1 MGAVAMRDDD
11 ELVPLRPG
19 FDLVMRGY
27 RRSQVKQYMQSV
39 EQELAL
45 VAADR
50 DANATLVSDLTRQVE
65 DLRAQNAELRRKVD
79 QMCATPIDPAAVPLR
94 LRRTVELAKQE
105 AAEITARAQAAAENC
120 WAGAEEAAERLRGQY
135 IGLLGE
141 LDSRRTEMEA
151 EHRTLMR
158 QTQVEVDAMTTAAE
172 RRSAEIDGLAERRRA
187 EIESDFEVA
196 MAARRTAAMREI
208 AEQREAAKIEA
219 QRTIAEATTAAQRRL
234 HEATTEA
241 ERLVHTAK
249 TEAED
254 LIESA
259 TATAADTRRAAD
271 DAADQRTTQAR
282 HEVNDLRLLRDRVA
296 DQLRT
301 ARDALADVEPLLNG
315 ERERVNSLPHQRD
328 RSPAAA
334 EKAAEEVPAS

>member
-1 MGAVAMRDDD
+1 MRDEE

-27 RRSQVKQYMQSV
+27 RRGQVRQYMQSV

-50 DANATLVSDLTRQVE
+50 DANATLVSDLSRQLE
-65 DLRAQNAELRRKVD
+65 ALRAENAELRRKVD

-94 LRRTVELAKQE
+94 LRRTVELAKE
-105 AAEITARAQAAAENC
+105 ESAEITARAQAAAENC
-120 WAGAEEAAERLRGQY
+120 WASAEEAAERLRGQY
-135 IGLLGE
+135 IGLLAE
-141 LDSRRTEMEA
+141 LDTRRTELEG

-158 QTQVEVDAMTTAAE
+158 QTQAEVDAMTTAAE
-172 RRSAEIDGLAERRRA
+172 RRGAEIDELAERRRA

-196 MAARRTAAMREI
+196 MATRRTTAMREI
-208 AEQREAAKIEA
+208 AEQREAAKVEVE
-219 QRTIAEATTAAQRRL
+219 RTVAEATTAAQRQL
-234 HEATTEA
+234 HEANTEA
-241 ERLVHTAK
+241 ERLVHEAR

-254 LIESA
+254 LAEAATSA
-259 TATAADTRRAAD
+259 AAKTRRAASD
-271 DAADQRTTQAR
+271 DADQRTTLAR
-282 HEVNDLRLLRDRVA
+282 HEVSDLRLLRDRVA

-315 ERERVNSLPHQRD
+315 DRERVNSLPHQRD
-328 RSPAAA
+328 RSPAPA
-334 EKAAEEVPAS
+334 KTAEEVPT